1 MFIRLHQTTRY
12 LDDLNVDFM
21 EAFCELWTNASLEAA
36 SCFAIG
42 A

>member
-1 MFIRLHQTTRY
+1 MFIRHHQTTRY
-12 LDDLNVDFM
+12 LDDLSIDFM
-21 EAFCELWTNASLEAA
+21 EAFCELWNTTSLEAA